1 MNYVIRLSVNMK
13 CIVKNV
19 PLIQTKRSAFFP
31 LEDFSFPTG
40 GPSNRYKEMATI
52 MVRQVINTFGSA
64 ARTWATITSFN
75 SISSTQLFCLSWKFL
90 ESASYGKIGLK
101 KIQKGNYL
109 LPRMGKWTRCR
120 YIDILDVEI
129 LSVRIIKI
137 IDFIKFGLNIFN

>member
-1 MNYVIRLSVNMK
+1 LFLSYLISRIASGHTYMNYVIRLSVNMK

-75 SISSTQLFCLSWKFL
+75 SISSTQLFCLSWNFWNQRVLSNFKV
-90 ESASYGKIGLK
+90 GLK
-101 KIQKGNYL
+101 
-109 LPRMGKWTRCR
+109 
-120 YIDILDVEI
+120 ID
-129 LSVRIIKI
+129 
-137 IDFIKFGLNIFN
+137 